1 MQKNSLLGEYDLKS
15 VYFYILKKYFRKNRE
30 NIITCMLR
38 AIIAVIG
45 VLGYFIIANNYVHQK
60 ICMKSNSFMWV
71 SLSWFVLTILLCFRV
86 QIMHRHFTKRRK
98 LTWIYALIVPL
109 VSLYMEE
116 KIWNLAIKELS
127 ILTFLL
133 NYFLILI
140 ITIALLLITTKS
152 LLTYVMVSF
161 LCYIYGIINYYVL
174 EFKGCPPLFNDLT
187 AVGTALT
194 VVGQYSYWLSDSVI
208 FGTLVFIGLFTCL
221 LYFTPAD
228 IKIHEKRRQ
237 FIIHA
242 GGCLGFI
249 AILIIIFHINIQN
262 AFGTYINAWAPV
274 ESFYSNGAPVTMLI
288 SAQNMQMNKPNNY
301 SDKEIQEILGAYKK
315 QERASLDKI
324 PTVIVIMN
332 ESFADLSVLGEIT
345 SDEYLSNFYGI
356 DSYIMRGNTYAS
368 VCGGGTCNSEFEFLT
383 GNSMANISA
392 GVYPYQSWNL
402 SKAFN
407 LVEVFSECGYET
419 IAMHPYIAD
428 NWNRVKVYDW
438 FGFDRFISEEE
449 MPDAQYISWGASDE
463 FNYEQIIQLYENKT
477 KPLFL
482 FNITMQNHGG
492 YDIPLRSDIDLISV
506 EKQYENYGDLINYL
520 TLMRESDKAFIKLLE
535 YFSEQDDP
543 VLICMFG
550 DHQPALDDV
559 FISSLGEYSE
569 IADIEK
575 RYITPYIIWGNY
587 DFDLGNENKDMSINY
602 LGANL
607 LKIAGIHSEYME
619 YLLDLEKE
627 IPIINQAGYQTA
639 DEKWH
644 DISEENDKLNEYKA
658 LQYYELFER

>member
-1 MQKNSLLGEYDLKS
+1 MKS
-15 VYFYILKKYFRKNRE
+15 VYFYILKKYLRKSKRE
-30 NIITCMLR
+30 IATCIFSS
-38 AIIAVIG
+38 IIAVIG
-45 VLGYFIIANNYVHQK
+45 VSGYFIIANNYVHQK
-60 ICMKSNSFMWV
+60 ICTKSNSFIWV
-71 SLSWFVLTILLCFRV
+71 SFLWFILFALLCFRV
-86 QIMHRHFTKRRK
+86 QIRHRHIKKHKK
-98 LTWIYALIVPL
+98 LTWIYAFIVPL
-109 VSLYMEE
+109 VSLYIEE
-116 KIWNLAIKELS
+116 KMWNIAIEDLS
-127 ILTFLL
+127 IITFLL

-140 ITIALLLITTKS
+140 ITIALLFITTKS
-152 LLTYVMVSF
+152 NLTYFMIAF
-161 LCYIYGIINYYVL
+161 LCFIYGVINYYVL
-174 EFKGCPPLFNDLT
+174 KFKGCPPVFNDLT
-187 AVGTALT
+187 ASVTALT
-194 VVGQYSYWLSDSVI
+194 VMNQYSYWLSDSVI
-208 FGTLVFIGLFTCL
+208 CGTLVFIGLFTCL

-237 FIIHA
+237 FIIQA

-274 ESFYSNGAPVTMLI
+274 ESFYSYGAPVTMLI

-315 QERASLDKI
+315 QETASLDKI

-407 LVEVFSECGYET
+407 LVEVFSDYGYET

-438 FGFDRFISEEE
+438 FEFDRFISEEE

-463 FNYEQIIQLYENKT
+463 YNYEQIIQLYENKT